1 MKTVTMRALVDA
13 RLCTGCGICAKVCPT
28 QAITITNRKSVVS
41 PDRCLACGNCNQRCP
56 AYAVFLV
63 DLDEPRRVATPIPQN
78 ARVRVDQLCRA
89 AGFHPSQVL
98 CYCTA
103 TRAEEVAAAIL
114 QGAWTPEEISF
125 RTGLRTGCSV
135 ECIQPALRLLEA
147 AGITPLPPPGGWQWY
162 GKTPN
167 LRDIPEEVKEK
178 YGKRGFYFDE
188 DLALFGDIAAST
200 RR

>member
-1 MKTVTMRALVDA
+1 MRAQVDA
-13 RLCTGCGICAKVCPT
+13 HACVGCGICAKVCPT
-28 QAITITNRKSVVS
+28 EAITLKNRKSVVS
-41 PDRCLACGNCNQRCP
+41 AERCLACGNCNQRCP
-56 AYAVFLV
+56 AYAVTLV
-63 DLDEPRRVATPIPQN
+63 KLDEPRRVGVAVPEK
-78 ARVRVDQLCRA
+78 ARAHVDRLCRE

-114 QGAWTPEEISF
+114 QGADTPEEISF

-135 ECIQPALRLLEA
+135 ECIQPVLRLLDA
-147 AGITPLPPPGGWQWY
+147 AGISPTPPSGGWQWY

-167 LRDIPEEVKEK
+167 LRDIPDAVKEK
-178 YGKRGFYFDE
+178 YAKRGFYFDE
-188 DLALFGDIAAST
+188 DLALFSDIVASP

>member
-1 MKTVTMRALVDA
+1 MKMVTMRAQVDA
-13 RLCTGCGICAKVCPT
+13 HVCTGCGICAKVCPT
-28 QAITITNRKSVVS
+28 EAIALVNRKAVVS
-41 PDRCLACGNCNQRCP
+41 SERCLACGNCNQRCP
-56 AYAVFLV
+56 SYAVTLV
-63 DLDEPRRVATPIPQN
+63 KLEAPRKVAVAIPEKPT
-78 ARVRVDQLCRA
+78 RIERLCRA

-114 QGAWTPEEISF
+114 EGALTPEEISF

-135 ECIQPALRLLEA
+135 ECIQPALRMLAA
-147 AGITPLPPPGGWQWY
+147 AGITPVPPRGGWQWY
-162 GKTPN
+162 GMTPN
-167 LRDIPEEVKEK
+167 LRDIPAEVKQK

-188 DLALFGDIAAST
+188 DLALFEDIVASS